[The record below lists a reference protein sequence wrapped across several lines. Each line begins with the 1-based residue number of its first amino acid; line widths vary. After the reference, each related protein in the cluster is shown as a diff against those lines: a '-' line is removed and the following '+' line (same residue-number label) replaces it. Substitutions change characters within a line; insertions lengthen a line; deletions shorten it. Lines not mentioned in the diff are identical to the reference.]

1 MPAGVDGLIR
11 PHGTFA
17 RVDVATRV
25 GVSLFAYGAATHRHL
40 MMPSEPQASTPPA
53 SSASSLRDELGHA
66 REELVERTR
75 TASGGIPAVRRYSD
89 RLDTLLR
96 RIHARARD
104 LTQTPHALVAVGGY
118 GRKQM
123 SLYSDVDLLIVFD
136 GSVGA
141 AEERFLKS
149 MLHPLW
155 DLRLDVGHHIRE
167 LSDVKIVDSDNPEY
181 LVALLDARFI
191 DGDTEV
197 FGALSDACLRPG
209 TAWQAPT
216 LDALRDL
223 IKRRHSQFN
232 HTLYHLEPDVKDV
245 PGGLRDVAAARM
257 LRRLTRPDAPPAF
270 EVGRLAEAED
280 FMLRIR
286 SILHL
291 ERGRNLNV
299 LTHELQETVASA
311 FGLEDPSPQRRVE
324 TLMSTYF
331 HHARIVSR
339 SLQVSLKTLTPRPD
353 TEPVAIGRD
362 LIKWGHEVSFGD
374 GTRASLRPAMWLAA
388 FETALDEDC
397 GVSSQVL
404 TCIERHSDRYS
415 PERFFPTE
423 TERDRL
429 LRILKPRPGLYARLS
444 DMHDSG
450 LLGRMFPEFQRIYCH
465 VIRDFYHK
473 FTVDEHTLRTIRN
486 LESLCSATALSR
498 KRFGGLLAEL
508 QAPELLVLSLIFH
521 DVGKWTNRNHS
532 EEGVRMALGALR
544 RIRLPEPDIA
554 TVAFLIRHHLRMSTT
569 AFHRDADDPDVVQ
582 RFAQLVGTEE
592 RLKLLC
598 LLTIADV
605 EAVGPDVMTPWK
617 EELLWQLYVDTY
629 NRLTL
634 GYGDEVIDPPEANLH
649 ELQEER
655 PADIDSHEL
664 ELFLDGLPR
673 RYLRFV
679 DAPHV
684 YEHIRLSRNLDG
696 SKVQCSLEAKD
707 SIWELTV
714 VSVDQPKLY
723 AGICGVLSYFGMDIL
738 RAQAM
743 SNEQGVALDIFQ
755 FTDAESFFRLNP
767 TSQDEFIHRLKDVVA
782 GREDIDKTLRPKERG
797 LARHQPGRVK
807 VIVHLDNQYSD
818 RFSILEIVAQNA
830 WGLLYRISRVIS
842 HHGCDIELV
851 LASTEGSRAID
862 VFHLTKHSA
871 KLASEESARL
881 CADLETTLKDGHEI
895 DQGDRTPQ

>member
-1 MPAGVDGLIR
+1 MP
-11 PHGTFA
+11 P
-17 RVDVATRV
+17 
-25 GVSLFAYGAATHRHL
+25 
-40 MMPSEPQASTPPA
+40 EPQASTPAA
-53 SSASSLRDELGHA
+53 SFASSLRDELGQA

-75 TASGGIPAVRRYSD
+75 TASGGIPAVRRYAD
-89 RLDTLLR
+89 RLDELLR
-96 RIHARARD
+96 RIHVGARNI
-104 LTQTPHALVAVGGY
+104 TQTPHALVAVGGY
-118 GRKQM
+118 GRRQM

-136 GSVGA
+136 GPVDA

-167 LSDVKIVDSDNPEY
+167 LSDVTTVDRSNPEY

-191 DGDTEV
+191 DGDKNV
-197 FGALSDACLRPG
+197 FGTFSDACLRQG
-209 TAWQAPT
+209 TAWQVST
-216 LDALRDL
+216 LEALRDL

-232 HTLYHLEPDVKDV
+232 HTLYHLEPDVKDA

-257 LRRLTRPDAPPAF
+257 LQRLTRPDQPPVF
-270 EVGRLAEAED
+270 EVGRLTEAED
-280 FMLRIR
+280 FMLRVR

-299 LTHELQETVASA
+299 LTHELQETAASA
-311 FGLEDPSPQRRVE
+311 FGLEDSAPQRRVE

-339 SLQVSLKTLTPRPD
+339 SLSVSLKSLRSQPD

-397 GVSSQVL
+397 GVSPQVL
-404 TCIERHSDRYS
+404 TCIERHGDRYS

-423 TERDRL
+423 QERDRL
-429 LRILKPRPGLYARLS
+429 LRILRPRPGLYARLS
-444 DMHDSG
+444 EMHASG
-450 LLGRMFPEFQRIYCH
+450 LMGRMFPEFQKIYCH

-486 LESLCSATALSR
+486 LESLCEPTAPGR

-521 DVGKWTNRNHS
+521 DVGKWTNKNHS

-554 TVAFLIRHHLRMSTT
+554 TVVFLIRHHLQMSTA
-569 AFHRDADDPDVVQ
+569 AFRRDAEDPDVVR
-582 RFAQLVGTEE
+582 RFAKLVGTEE

-598 LLTIADV
+598 LLTLADV

-634 GYGDEVIDPPEANLH
+634 GYGDEVIDPAEASLE
-649 ELQEER
+649 ELREER
-655 PADIDSHEL
+655 PADIDAREL
-664 ELFLDGLPR
+664 ELFLDGLPH

-679 DAPHV
+679 EVPQV

-714 VSVDQPKLY
+714 VSVDQPRLY
-723 AGICGVLSYFGMDIL
+723 SKICGVLSYFGMDIL
-738 RAQAM
+738 RGQAM

-755 FTDAESFFRLNP
+755 FTDAESFFRLNSTGP
-767 TSQDEFIHRLKDVVA
+767 DEFIHRLQEVVA
-782 GREDIDKTLRPKERG
+782 GREDVDKTLRPKERG
-797 LARHQPGRVK
+797 LARQQSRRVR
-807 VIVHLDNQYSD
+807 VIVHLDNEYSD

-842 HHGCDIELV
+842 HHGCDIDLV

-862 VFHLTKHSA
+862 VFHLTKNGA

-881 CADLETTLKDGHEI
+881 CADLETTLKDGHET
-895 DQGDRTPQ
+895 DQSDRAPQQG

>member
-1 MPAGVDGLIR
+1 
-11 PHGTFA
+11 
-17 RVDVATRV
+17 
-25 GVSLFAYGAATHRHL
+25 
-40 MMPSEPQASTPPA
+40 MPSERRASTPPA
-53 SSASSLRDELGHA
+53 SSASSLRDELGRA
-66 REELVERTR
+66 REELVERVR
-75 TASGGIPAVRRYSD
+75 TASGGIPAVRGYSE
-89 RLDTLLR
+89 RLDELLR
-96 RIHARARD
+96 RIHSEARD
-104 LTQTPHALVAVGGY
+104 LTQTPHALLAVGGY

-123 SLYSDVDLLIVFD
+123 SLWSDVDLLIVFG

-167 LSDVKIVDSDNPEY
+167 LSDVKTVDSDNPEY
-181 LVALLDARFI
+181 LVALLDARFV
-191 DGDTEV
+191 DGDRDV
-197 FGALSDACLRPG
+197 FNTFSDACLRPG
-209 TAWQAPT
+209 TAWSAPT
-216 LDALRDL
+216 LEALRDL
-223 IKRRHSQFN
+223 IKRRHAQFN

-257 LRRLTRPDAPPAF
+257 LRRLARPDLPPPF

-311 FGLEDPSPQRRVE
+311 FGLEDSAPQRRVE

-339 SLQVSLKTLTPRPD
+339 SLRVSMKSLTPPPD

-374 GTRASLRPAMWLAA
+374 GTRASLRPSMWLAA

-397 GVSSQVL
+397 ELSSQVL
-404 TCIERHSDRYS
+404 TCIERHGDRYS

-423 TERDRL
+423 EERNRL
-429 LRILKPRPGLYARLS
+429 LRILRPRPGLYARLS
-444 DMHDSG
+444 DMHESG

-486 LESLCSATALSR
+486 LESLCHPAERSR
-498 KRFGGLLAEL
+498 RRFAELLAEL

-521 DVGKWTNRNHS
+521 DVGKWTNKNHS

-554 TVAFLIRHHLRMSTT
+554 TVAFLIRHHLQMSTA
-569 AFHRDADDPDVVQ
+569 AFRRDAEDPDVVH
-582 RFAQLVGTEE
+582 RLAQLVGTEE

-598 LLTIADV
+598 LLTLADV

-634 GYGDEVIDPPEANLH
+634 GYGDEVIDPAEASLR

-655 PADIDSHEL
+655 PADIDAREL
-664 ELFLDGLPR
+664 ERFVDGLPR

-679 DAPHV
+679 DAPRV
-684 YEHIRLSRNLDG
+684 YQHIRLSRNLDA
-696 SKVQCSLEAKD
+696 STVKCSLEVKD
-707 SIWELTV
+707 TIWELTV

-723 AGICGVLSYFGMDIL
+723 AKICGVLSYFGMDIL
-738 RAQAM
+738 RGQAM

-767 TSQDEFIHRLKDVVA
+767 TGQDEFIHRLEDVVA
-782 GREDIDKTLRPKERG
+782 GREDVDKTLRPKERG
-797 LARHQPGRVK
+797 LARRQRGRVR
-807 VIVHLDNQYSD
+807 VIVHIDNQYSD
-818 RFSILEIVAQNA
+818 RFSILEIIAQNA

-851 LASTEGSRAID
+851 LVSTEGSRAVD
-862 VFHLTKHSA
+862 VFHLTKNGG
-871 KLASEESARL
+871 KLPSEESARL
-881 CADLETTLKDGHEI
+881 CADLDTMLKDGHET
-895 DQGDRTPQ
+895 DQSGRTSQQV

>member
-1 MPAGVDGLIR
+1 
-11 PHGTFA
+11 
-17 RVDVATRV
+17 
-25 GVSLFAYGAATHRHL
+25 
-40 MMPSEPQASTPPA
+40 MMLPKPEASTPPA
-53 SSASSLRDELGHA
+53 SFVSSLRDELGHA

-75 TASGGIPAVRRYSD
+75 TASGGIPVVRRYSD
-89 RLDTLLR
+89 RLDALIR
-96 RIHARARD
+96 RIHARALS
-104 LTQTPHALVAVGGY
+104 LTQTRHALVAVGGY
-118 GRKQM
+118 GRRQM
-123 SLYSDVDLLIVFD
+123 SLHSDVDLLVVFD
-136 GSVGA
+136 GPVGA

-181 LVALLDARFI
+181 LVALLDARFV
-191 DGDTEV
+191 DGDSDLFDT
-197 FGALSDACLRPG
+197 FSDACLRPG
-209 TAWQAPT
+209 TPWQAPT
-216 LDALRDL
+216 LKALRDL

-232 HTLYHLEPDVKDV
+232 HTLYHLEPDVKNV
-245 PGGLRDVAAARM
+245 PGGLRDVAAAQM
-257 LRRLTRPDAPPAF
+257 LRRLADPDVPPAF
-270 EVGRLAEAED
+270 EVGRLREAED

-286 SILHL
+286 SVLHL

-311 FGLEDPSPQRRVE
+311 LGLDESTPQRGVE

-339 SLQVSLKTLTPRPD
+339 SLRMSMKSFAPPPN

-362 LIKWGHEVSFGD
+362 LIKWGDEVSFGD
-374 GTRASLRPAMWLAA
+374 NTRASLRPDMWLAA
-388 FETALDEDC
+388 FETALDEGC

-404 TCIERHSDRYS
+404 TCVERHGDRYS

-423 TERDRL
+423 EERDRL
-429 LRILKPRPGLYARLS
+429 LRILRPRPGLYARLS
-444 DMHDSG
+444 EMHDSG
-450 LLGRMFPEFQRIYCH
+450 LLGRMFPEFQKIYCH

-486 LESLCSATALSR
+486 LESLCNPTAPSR

-521 DVGKWTNRNHS
+521 DVGKWTNKNHS

-554 TVAFLIRHHLRMSTT
+554 TVAFLIRHHLQMSTT
-569 AFHRDADDPDVVQ
+569 AFRRDAEDPDVVH

-592 RLKLLC
+592 RLKLIC
-598 LLTIADV
+598 LLTLTDV

-634 GYGDEVIDPPEANLH
+634 GYGDEVIDPTEASLQ

-655 PADIDSHEL
+655 PADIDTHEL
-664 ELFLDGLPR
+664 ERFLDGLPH

-684 YEHIRLSRNLDG
+684 YEHIRLSRNLDA
-696 SKVQCSLEAKD
+696 STVQCSLEAKD

-723 AGICGVLSYFGMDIL
+723 TKICGVLSYFGMDIL
-738 RAQAM
+738 RGQAM

-755 FTDAESFFRLNP
+755 FADAESFLRLNP
-767 TSQDEFIHRLKDVVA
+767 TGQNEFIYRLQEVVA

-797 LARHQPGRVK
+797 LARRQPGRIR
-807 VIVHLDNQYSD
+807 VIVHLDNQYSH

-842 HHGCDIELV
+842 HQHCDIELV
-851 LASTEGSRAID
+851 LASTEGSRVID
-862 VFHLTKHSA
+862 VFHLTKNGA
-871 KLASEESARL
+871 KLSADDTMALQQALERL
-881 CADLETTLKDGHEI
+881 LDGTNETH
-895 DQGDRTPQ
+895 

>member
-1 MPAGVDGLIR
+1 MP
-11 PHGTFA
+11 P
-17 RVDVATRV
+17 
-25 GVSLFAYGAATHRHL
+25 
-40 MMPSEPQASTPPA
+40 EPQASTPAA
-53 SSASSLRDELGHA
+53 SFASSLRDELGQA

-75 TASGGIPAVRRYSD
+75 TASGGIPAVRRYAD
-89 RLDTLLR
+89 RLDELLR
-96 RIHARARD
+96 RIHVGARNI
-104 LTQTPHALVAVGGY
+104 TQTPHALVAVGGY
-118 GRKQM
+118 GRRQM

-136 GSVGA
+136 GPVDA

-167 LSDVKIVDSDNPEY
+167 LSDVTTVDRSNPEY

-191 DGDTEV
+191 DGDKNV
-197 FGALSDACLRPG
+197 FGTFSDACLRQG
-209 TAWQAPT
+209 TAGQVST
-216 LDALRDL
+216 LEALRDL

-232 HTLYHLEPDVKDV
+232 HTLYHLEPDVKDA

-257 LRRLTRPDAPPAF
+257 LQRLTRPDQPPVF
-270 EVGRLAEAED
+270 EVGRLTEAED
-280 FMLRIR
+280 FMLRVR

-299 LTHELQETVASA
+299 LTHELQETAASA
-311 FGLEDPSPQRRVE
+311 FGLEDSAPQRRVE

-339 SLQVSLKTLTPRPD
+339 SLSVSLKSLRSQPD

-397 GVSSQVL
+397 GVSPQVL
-404 TCIERHSDRYS
+404 TCIERHGDRYS

-423 TERDRL
+423 QERDRL
-429 LRILKPRPGLYARLS
+429 LRILRPRPGLYARLS
-444 DMHDSG
+444 EMHASG
-450 LLGRMFPEFQRIYCH
+450 LMGRMFPEFQKIYCH

-486 LESLCSATALSR
+486 LESLCEPTAPGR

-521 DVGKWTNRNHS
+521 DVGKWTNKNHS

-554 TVAFLIRHHLRMSTT
+554 TVVFLIRHHLQMSTA
-569 AFHRDADDPDVVQ
+569 AFRRDAEDPDVVR
-582 RFAQLVGTEE
+582 RFAKLVGTEE

-598 LLTIADV
+598 LLTLADV

-634 GYGDEVIDPPEANLH
+634 GYGDEVIDPAEASLE
-649 ELQEER
+649 ELREER
-655 PADIDSHEL
+655 PADIDAREL
-664 ELFLDGLPR
+664 ELFLDGLPH

-679 DAPHV
+679 EVPQV

-714 VSVDQPKLY
+714 VSVDQPRLY
-723 AGICGVLSYFGMDIL
+723 SKICGVLSYFGMDIL
-738 RAQAM
+738 RGQAM

-755 FTDAESFFRLNP
+755 FTDAESFFRLNSTGP
-767 TSQDEFIHRLKDVVA
+767 DEFIHRLQEVVA
-782 GREDIDKTLRPKERG
+782 GREDVDKTLRPKERG
-797 LARHQPGRVK
+797 LARQQSRRVR
-807 VIVHLDNQYSD
+807 VIVHLDNEYSD

-842 HHGCDIELV
+842 HHGCDIDLV

-862 VFHLTKHSA
+862 VFHLTKNGA

-881 CADLETTLKDGHEI
+881 CADLETTLKDGHET
-895 DQGDRTPQ
+895 DQSDRAPQQG

>member
-1 MPAGVDGLIR
+1 MP
-11 PHGTFA
+11 P
-17 RVDVATRV
+17 
-25 GVSLFAYGAATHRHL
+25 
-40 MMPSEPQASTPPA
+40 EPQASTPAA
-53 SSASSLRDELGHA
+53 SFASSLRDELGQA

-75 TASGGIPAVRRYSD
+75 TASGGIPAVRRYAD
-89 RLDTLLR
+89 RLDELLR
-96 RIHARARD
+96 RIHVGARNI
-104 LTQTPHALVAVGGY
+104 TQTPHALVAVGGY
-118 GRKQM
+118 GRRQM

-136 GSVGA
+136 GPVDA

-167 LSDVKIVDSDNPEY
+167 LSDVTTVDRSNPEY

-191 DGDTEV
+191 DGDKNV
-197 FGALSDACLRPG
+197 FGTFSDACLRQG
-209 TAWQAPT
+209 TAGQVST
-216 LDALRDL
+216 LEALRDL

-232 HTLYHLEPDVKDV
+232 HTLYHLEPDVKGRARWTPRRCGRAD
-245 PGGLRDVAAARM
+245 AATSDP
-257 LRRLTRPDAPPAF
+257 TRTQPPVF
-270 EVGRLAEAED
+270 EVGRLTEAED
-280 FMLRIR
+280 FMLRVR

-299 LTHELQETVASA
+299 LTHELQETAASA
-311 FGLEDPSPQRRVE
+311 FGLEDSAPQRRVE

-339 SLQVSLKTLTPRPD
+339 SLSVSLKSLRSQPD

-397 GVSSQVL
+397 GVSPQVL
-404 TCIERHSDRYS
+404 TCIERHGDRYS

-423 TERDRL
+423 QERDRL
-429 LRILKPRPGLYARLS
+429 LRILRPRPGLYARLS
-444 DMHDSG
+444 EMHASG
-450 LLGRMFPEFQRIYCH
+450 LMGRMFPEFQKIYCH

-486 LESLCSATALSR
+486 LESLCEPTAPGR

-521 DVGKWTNRNHS
+521 DVGKWTNKNHS

-554 TVAFLIRHHLRMSTT
+554 TVVFLIRHHLQMSTA
-569 AFHRDADDPDVVQ
+569 AFRRDAEDPDVVR
-582 RFAQLVGTEE
+582 RFAKLVGTEE

-598 LLTIADV
+598 LLTLADV

-634 GYGDEVIDPPEANLH
+634 GYGDEVIDPAEASLE
-649 ELQEER
+649 ELREER
-655 PADIDSHEL
+655 PADIDAREL
-664 ELFLDGLPR
+664 ELFLDGLPH

-679 DAPHV
+679 EVPQV

-714 VSVDQPKLY
+714 VSVDQPRLY
-723 AGICGVLSYFGMDIL
+723 SKICGVLSYFGMDIL
-738 RAQAM
+738 RGQAM

-755 FTDAESFFRLNP
+755 FTDAESFFRLNSTGP
-767 TSQDEFIHRLKDVVA
+767 DEFIHRLQEVVA
-782 GREDIDKTLRPKERG
+782 GREDVDKTLRPKERG
-797 LARHQPGRVK
+797 LARQQSRRVR
-807 VIVHLDNQYSD
+807 VIVHLDNEYSD

-842 HHGCDIELV
+842 HHGCDIDLV

-862 VFHLTKHSA
+862 VFHLTKNGA

-881 CADLETTLKDGHEI
+881 CADLETTLKDGHET
-895 DQGDRTPQ
+895 DQSDRAPQQG

>member
-1 MPAGVDGLIR
+1 MP
-11 PHGTFA
+11 P
-17 RVDVATRV
+17 
-25 GVSLFAYGAATHRHL
+25 
-40 MMPSEPQASTPPA
+40 EPRASTPPA
-53 SSASSLRDELGHA
+53 SFASSLRDELDHA

-75 TASGGIPAVRRYSD
+75 TASGGIPAVRSYSD
-89 RLDTLLR
+89 RLDALIR
-96 RIHARARD
+96 RIHARALS
-104 LTQTPHALVAVGGY
+104 LTQTRHALVAVGGY
-118 GRKQM
+118 GRRQM
-123 SLYSDVDLLIVFD
+123 SLFSDVDLLVVFD
-136 GSVGA
+136 GPVGA
-141 AEERFLKS
+141 AGERFLKS

-167 LSDVKIVDSDNPEY
+167 LSDVKTVDSDNPEY
-181 LVALLDARFI
+181 LVALLDARFV
-191 DGDTEV
+191 DGDRDLFDT
-197 FGALSDACLRPG
+197 FSDACLRPG
-209 TAWQAPT
+209 TPWQAPT
-216 LDALRDL
+216 LKALRDL

-245 PGGLRDVAAARM
+245 PGGLRDVAAAH
-257 LRRLTRPDAPPAF
+257 LLQRLIHPGMPPAF
-270 EVGRLAEAED
+270 EVGRLREAED

-286 SILHL
+286 SVLHL

-311 FGLEDPSPQRRVE
+311 FGLEESAPQRRVE

-339 SLQVSLKTLTPRPD
+339 SLRMSMKSLTPATD

-362 LIKWGHEVSFGD
+362 LIKWGDEISFSD
-374 GTRASLRPAMWLAA
+374 GTRASLRPDMWLSA
-388 FETALDEDC
+388 FETALDEGC
-397 GVSSQVL
+397 GVSAQVL
-404 TCIERHSDRYS
+404 TCVERHGDRYS
-415 PERFFPTE
+415 PERFFPTGE
-423 TERDRL
+423 ERDRL
-429 LRILKPRPGLYARLS
+429 LRILRPRPGLYARLS
-444 DMHDSG
+444 EMHDSG
-450 LLGRMFPEFQRIYCH
+450 LLGRMFPEFQKIYCH

-486 LESLCSATALSR
+486 LESLCHPTARSR
-498 KRFGGLLAEL
+498 KRFGGVLSEL

-521 DVGKWTNRNHS
+521 DVGKWTNKNHS

-554 TVAFLIRHHLRMSTT
+554 TVTFLIRHHLQMSTA
-569 AFHRDADDPDVVQ
+569 AFRRDAEDPNVVH

-598 LLTIADV
+598 LLTLADV

-634 GYGDEVIDPPEANLH
+634 GYGDEVIDSAEASLH

-664 ELFLDGLPR
+664 ERFLDGLPH
-673 RYLRFV
+673 RYLRLV
-679 DAPHV
+679 DAAHV

-714 VSVDQPKLY
+714 VSVDQPRLY
-723 AGICGVLSYFGMDIL
+723 AKICGVLSFFGMDIL
-738 RAQAM
+738 RGQAM

-767 TSQDEFIHRLKDVVA
+767 SGQDEFIHRLKDVVA
-782 GREDIDKTLRPKERG
+782 GREDVDKTLRPKERG
-797 LARHQPGRVK
+797 LARRRPRRVR
-807 VIVHLDNQYSD
+807 VVVHIDNQYSD
-818 RFSILEIVAQNA
+818 RFSILEIVTPNA

-842 HHGCDIELV
+842 QHGCDIELV

-862 VFHLTKHSA
+862 VFHLTKKGA
-871 KLASEESARL
+871 KLASEESDRL
-881 CADLETTLKDGHEI
+881 RDDLETTLKDGHET

>member
-1 MPAGVDGLIR
+1 
-11 PHGTFA
+11 
-17 RVDVATRV
+17 
-25 GVSLFAYGAATHRHL
+25 
-40 MMPSEPQASTPPA
+40 MPSEPQASTPPA
-53 SSASSLRDELGHA
+53 SSASSLRDELRHA
-66 REELVERTR
+66 RDELIERTR
-75 TASGGIPAVRRYSD
+75 TARGGIPAVRRYSD
-89 RLDTLLR
+89 RLDELLR
-96 RIHARARD
+96 RIHAGARN

-118 GRKQM
+118 GRRQM

-136 GSVGA
+136 GPVGA

-167 LSDVKIVDSDNPEY
+167 LSDLTTVDHSNPEY
-181 LVALLDARFI
+181 LVALLDARFL
-191 DGDTEV
+191 DGDRDV
-197 FGALSDACLRPG
+197 FGTFSNACLRPG
-209 TAWQAPT
+209 TAWQTPT
-216 LDALRDL
+216 LEALREL

-257 LRRLTRPDAPPAF
+257 LQRLTRPDLPPTF
-270 EVGRLAEAED
+270 EIGRLREADD
-280 FMLRIR
+280 FMSRIR

-311 FGLEDPSPQRRVE
+311 FGLEGPAPQRLVE

-339 SLQVSLKTLTPRPD
+339 SLSVSLKSLTPPPD
-353 TEPVAIGRD
+353 TEPVAIARD
-362 LIKWGHEVSFGD
+362 LVKWGHEISFGD

-397 GVSSQVL
+397 SVSSQVL
-404 TCIERHSDRYS
+404 TCIERHGDRYS

-423 TERDRL
+423 EERNRL
-429 LRILKPRPGLYARLS
+429 LRILRPRPGLYARLS
-444 DMHDSG
+444 EMHDSG
-450 LLGRMFPEFQRIYCH
+450 LLGRMFPEFQKIYCH

-486 LESLCSATALSR
+486 LESLCDPTADSR
-498 KRFGGLLAEL
+498 KRFGALLAEVH
-508 QAPELLVLSLIFH
+508 APELLVLSLMFH
-521 DVGKWTNRNHS
+521 DVGKWTNKNHS

-554 TVAFLIRHHLRMSTT
+554 TVVFLIRHHLQMSTA
-569 AFHRDADDPDVVQ
+569 AFRRDAEDPGVVQ

-598 LLTIADV
+598 LLTLADV
-605 EAVGPDVMTPWK
+605 DAVGPDVMTPWK

-634 GYGDEVIDPPEANLH
+634 GYGDEVIDPTEASLQ

-655 PADIDSHEL
+655 PADIDAGEL
-664 ELFLDGLPR
+664 ERFLDGLPH

-679 DAPHV
+679 DTPHV
-684 YEHIRLSRNLDG
+684 YEHIRLSRNLDA

-707 SIWELTV
+707 SVWELAV

-723 AGICGVLSYFGMDIL
+723 AKICGVLSYFGMDIL
-738 RAQAM
+738 RGQAM

-767 TSQDEFIHRLKDVVA
+767 TGQDEFIHRLQDVVA
-782 GREDIDKTLRPKERG
+782 GREDIDKTLGPKERG
-797 LARHQPGRVK
+797 LARRQPGRVR

-862 VFHLTKHSA
+862 VFHLTKNGA
-871 KLASEESARL
+871 KLATEESERL
-881 CADLETTLKDGHEI
+881 CADLETTLKDGHET
-895 DQGDRTPQ
+895 DQGDRAPQQG

>member
-1 MPAGVDGLIR
+1 MP
-11 PHGTFA
+11 P
-17 RVDVATRV
+17 
-25 GVSLFAYGAATHRHL
+25 
-40 MMPSEPQASTPPA
+40 EPQASTPAA
-53 SSASSLRDELGHA
+53 SFASSLRDELGQA

-75 TASGGIPAVRRYSD
+75 TASGGIPAVRRYAD
-89 RLDTLLR
+89 RLDELLR
-96 RIHARARD
+96 RIHVGARNI
-104 LTQTPHALVAVGGY
+104 TQTPHALVAVGGY
-118 GRKQM
+118 GRRQM

-136 GSVGA
+136 GPVDA

-167 LSDVKIVDSDNPEY
+167 LSDVTTVDRSNPEY

-191 DGDTEV
+191 DGDKNV
-197 FGALSDACLRPG
+197 FGTFSDACLRQG
-209 TAWQAPT
+209 TAWQVST
-216 LDALRDL
+216 LEALRDL

-232 HTLYHLEPDVKDV
+232 HTLYHLEPDVKDA

-257 LRRLTRPDAPPAF
+257 LQRLTRPDQPPVF
-270 EVGRLAEAED
+270 EVGRLTEAED
-280 FMLRIR
+280 FMLRVR

-299 LTHELQETVASA
+299 LTHELQETAASA
-311 FGLEDPSPQRRVE
+311 FGLEDSAPQRRVE

-339 SLQVSLKTLTPRPD
+339 SLSVSLKSLRSQPD

-397 GVSSQVL
+397 GVSPQVL
-404 TCIERHSDRYS
+404 TCIERHGDRYS

-423 TERDRL
+423 QERDRL
-429 LRILKPRPGLYARLS
+429 LRILRPRPGLYARLS
-444 DMHDSG
+444 EMHASG
-450 LLGRMFPEFQRIYCH
+450 LMGRMFPEFQKIYCH

-486 LESLCSATALSR
+486 LESLCEPTAPGR

-521 DVGKWTNRNHS
+521 DVGKWTNKNHS

-554 TVAFLIRHHLRMSTT
+554 TVVFLIRHHLQMSTA
-569 AFHRDADDPDVVQ
+569 AFRRDAEDPDVVR
-582 RFAQLVGTEE
+582 RFAKLVGTEE

-598 LLTIADV
+598 LLTLADV
-605 EAVGPDVMTPWK
+605 AAVGPDVMTPWK

-634 GYGDEVIDPPEANLH
+634 GYGDEVIDPAEASLE
-649 ELQEER
+649 ELREER
-655 PADIDSHEL
+655 PADIDAREL
-664 ELFLDGLPR
+664 ELFLDGLPH

-679 DAPHV
+679 EVPQV

-714 VSVDQPKLY
+714 VSVDQPRLY
-723 AGICGVLSYFGMDIL
+723 SKICGVLSYFGMDIL
-738 RAQAM
+738 RGQAM

-755 FTDAESFFRLNP
+755 FTDAESFFRLNSTGP
-767 TSQDEFIHRLKDVVA
+767 DEFIHRLQEVVA
-782 GREDIDKTLRPKERG
+782 GREDVDKTLRPKERG
-797 LARHQPGRVK
+797 LARQQSRRVR
-807 VIVHLDNQYSD
+807 VIVHLDNEYSD

-842 HHGCDIELV
+842 HHGCDIDLV

-862 VFHLTKHSA
+862 VFHLTKNGA

-881 CADLETTLKDGHEI
+881 CADLETTLKDGHET
-895 DQGDRTPQ
+895 DQSDRAPQQG